1 MEASN
6 PKCRYCS
13 RDTGFEPQTATKA
26 QWVQLKSLLRGRK
39 TSPQNSFDISAL
51 LLGVSADI
59 RRCEEEIDRQRGYIV
74 ALENQRQMLE
84 RHFSICKALTAP
96 VRSTPPEVLG
106 QIFSFFAK
114 ENKVS
119 RTGTS
124 IPGLTLIRVC
134 SHWRSVAFSTQS
146 IWSMISVDLVAG
158 EDEGGEENTRA
169 TAAVDFLL
177 KHSGARPLTFRLTYY
192 GQDPAMVAGLALV
205 VATCQ
210 KWRSLTVNLQSGT
223 LASLLEL
230 LGPVRGKLDL
240 LEHLDIDGNENL
252 ATFQID
258 KQALNLFEDTPRLRS
273 VFLRDQTCSPFF
285 RLPWDQ
291 ILHLDTQ
298 EPRCPALV
306 LSKCSQVSTVSVMS
320 PSAFRQSDSE
330 LRPLAIVPNLRSL
343 ELKVGHYKIEADLK
357 IFYELSLPALQSL
370 SIIQQ
375 RQPLDENGSYPISY
389 ITTFLDRS
397 QCKLTS
403 LAWDNVFLTVSDWI
417 SLLEAMPSLETI
429 KFSVGKTTSKLAP
442 GGIGATLHDMPGRFF
457 ERLQDPMTPLL
468 PCLRHLSLSAHYS
481 AIPSGLVDAIESR
494 WIVSNHCDDIAC
506 LRSVSL
512 DFPKL
517 EVDADISRA
526 LRVLAK
532 SGMKVVL
539 KDSTGFVVG

>member
-6 PKCRYCS
+6 PKCRHCS
-13 RDTGFEPQTATKA
+13 RDIGFEPQVATKA
-26 QWVQLKSLLRGRK
+26 QWMQLKSLHRGHK
-39 TSPQNSFDISAL
+39 TSPQNSPDISAL

-59 RRCEEEIDRQRGYIV
+59 RCCEEEIDRQRGYIV
-74 ALENQRQMLE
+74 ALENQRKMLE

-114 ENKVS
+114 ENKVA

-124 IPGLTLIRVC
+124 IPGLTLTRVC
-134 SHWRSVAFSTQS
+134 SHWRSVAFSIQS
-146 IWSMISVDLVAG
+146 IWSTISVDLVAG
-158 EDEGGEENTRA
+158 EDEGGEENARA
-169 TAAVDFLL
+169 TSAVDFLL
-177 KHSGARPLTFRLTYY
+177 KHSGAQPLTIRLSYY
-192 GQDPAMVAGLALV
+192 GPDPTMAAGLALV

-258 KQALNLFEDTPRLRS
+258 EQALNLFEDTPQLRS

-291 ILHLDTQ
+291 ILHLDAQ
-298 EPRCPALV
+298 EPQYPALV
-306 LSKCSQVSTVSVMS
+306 LSKCSQVSTVSLMS
-320 PSAFRQSDSE
+320 PSAFRGSDPK
-330 LRPLAIVPNLRSL
+330 LGPPAIVPNLRSL
-343 ELKVGHYKIEADLK
+343 ELEVVRYKVETDFK
-357 IFYELSLPALQSL
+357 IFHELSLPALQSL

-375 RQPLDENGSYPISY
+375 QPLDESCPISD

-403 LAWDNVFLTVSDWI
+403 LAWDNVCITVSDWI
-417 SLLEAMPSLETI
+417 SLLEAIPSLEMI
-429 KFSVGKTTSKLAP
+429 KFSVGRKATSKLAP

-457 ERLQDPMTPLL
+457 ERLQDPITPLL
-468 PCLRHLSLSAHYS
+468 PCLRHLSLSSHYS
-481 AIPSGLVDAIESR
+481 AIPSGLIDAIESR
-494 WIVSNHCDDIAC
+494 WIVSNHCDDVAC
-506 LRSVSL
+506 LKSVSL

-517 EVDADISRA
+517 EVDTDISRA
-526 LRVLAK
+526 LRVLAR